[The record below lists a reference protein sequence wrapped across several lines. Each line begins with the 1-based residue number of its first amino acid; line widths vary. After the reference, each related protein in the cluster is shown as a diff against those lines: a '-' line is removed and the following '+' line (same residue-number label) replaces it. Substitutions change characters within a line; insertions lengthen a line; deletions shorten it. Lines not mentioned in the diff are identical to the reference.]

1 MADPATAGV
10 PPDAPSNGSPATG
23 GGGGLDV
30 EALGAHMSDQFL
42 ELLGLWT
49 QQMTALAEAG
59 IDPSPLVR
67 ALARTLRSAAGQLD
81 PHPDDAG

>member
-1 MADPATAGV
+1 MADPAPADV
-10 PPDAPSNGSPATG
+10 PPNGSPASD

-30 EALGAHMSDQFL
+30 DAIVGHMSEQFL

-49 QQMTALAEAG
+49 QQLTALAEAG

-67 ALARTLRSAAGQLD
+67 SLARTLRSAAGQLD
-81 PHPDDAG
+81 PHAEPD